1 MIFQFKLKLF
11 KVIQK
16 IFSFFNFKL
25 YYSKDLDFLRNIIID
40 DIIDVGVAEGT
51 SFLLKKLPNANYY
64 FIEANKNYYN
74 YIEEE
79 LLTVYKAKLF
89 KVAAGHYEGKKKFY
103 LSGPISS
110 FYKRRK
116 INFNN
121 TVKVNVKTLDKILLN
136 EKISK
141 RSILKID
148 CEGGELDVLKG
159 ASKILKKVSYVIV
172 EIRLQNIET
181 YNPSEIINFL
191 YKKNFYWQQ
200 IIKVYY
206 AKSGIDFLDVV
217 FKKK

>member
-11 KVIQK
+11 KFIQK
-16 IFSFFNFKL
+16 IFIIFNFKL
-25 YYSKDLDFLRNIIID
+25 YYSKDRNFLKNIIID

-51 SFLLKKLPNANYY
+51 NFLLKKFPNANYY
-64 FIEANKNYYN
+64 FIEANKKYYN
-74 YIEEE
+74 HIEEK
-79 LLTVYKAKLF
+79 LLPLYKSKLF
-89 KVAAGHYEGKKKFY
+89 KVAAGNFEGEKKFY

-110 FYKRRK
+110 FYKRKK

-121 TVKVNVKTLDKILLN
+121 SIKIKVKTLDKILLN
-136 EKISK
+136 EKIST

-159 ASKILKKVSYVIV
+159 ASKILKKVSYVVV

-206 AKSGIDFLDVV
+206 AKIGIDFLDVV